1 MSGQRYSPIFATRQ
15 EPDTD
20 DVTTRCALTRKQKDG
35 SKPPVAQATGVSL
48 VTPQFLGSAKP

>member
-20 DVTTRCALTRKQKDG
+20 DVTTRCALTRKQNG